1 MNTDFDWEQLLK
13 TDRPEGVLQR
23 FWNKYDSEI
32 TRFLEFKLI
41 KYIPKA
47 DADFDDVTQ
56 EVKICLFKAL
66 KNNRYN
72 SKKATFK
79 GFAAMVLSRK
89 RVDFIRQKVRNQNKL
104 NKLFN
109 SSKTRNGDDFSV
121 INNAMFNEY
130 LDKWQ
135 ILKNQLPEQTK
146 LILADLGQ
154 YTPKEVMDK
163 YKLNNLQMHRLKKT
177 VEKLIEGTIFSG
189 SKF

>member
-1 MNTDFDWEQLLK
+1 MNDCIDQLIK
-13 TDRPEGVLQR
+13 TSTSVDELER

-41 KYIPKA
+41 KFIPRA
-47 DADFDDVTQ
+47 DANFDDVTQ

-66 KNNRYN
+66 KEKNYN
-72 SKKATFK
+72 PKKSSFK
-79 GFAAMVLSRK
+79 SFASMILCRK
-89 RVDFIRQKVRNQNKL
+89 RVDFIRKQVRNRNKINKL
-104 NKLFN
+104 LD
-109 SSKTRNGDDFSV
+109 SSITRNDDAFSV
-121 INNAMFNEY
+121 QEKNAMFNEY

-163 YKLNNLQMHRLKKT
+163 YKLSNLQMHRLKKT
-177 VEKLIEGTIFSG
+177 VEKLIEETIFSG